1 MRNNYFNCYMQFL
14 DMHKLI
20 SIFEVL
26 FRPIAWI
33 ILGISSIEFIEKRLN
48 NLWLNNSHNI
58 YSHAVQ

>member
-1 MRNNYFNCYMQFL
+1 MQFL

-58 YSHAVQ
+58 YSHAVR